1 MDPAALWKAVRQ
13 GAQGRRRTFDGL
25 SAQFLIDKYD
35 PPAFALKLAHKDVS
49 LAVGLGRELGVPMR
63 LCNLVLEEMNEARN
77 RGWSDLDSR
86 SPMKLQVERAGVTI
100 KCDPAT
106 LEEVLASDKAK

>member
-1 MDPAALWKAVRQ
+1 M
-13 GAQGRRRTFDGL
+13 
-25 SAQFLIDKYD
+25 
-35 PPAFALKLAHKDVS
+35 S

-77 RGWSDLDSR
+77 RGWDNIDSR

-100 KCDPAT
+100 KCDPAAI
-106 LEEVLASDKAK
+106 EEVLAADKS